1 MRRNKRRDFS
11 LAILAIL
18 AILVFLASTDR
29 SHAAPAN
36 AQFLI
41 VSDIHFN
48 PFADPSLVSNLASA
62 PANEWEPILN
72 RSQATSFSP
81 YGQDTN
87 WPLLQSAVDAVRT
100 TEPHPALL
108 MITGDLLAHG
118 FSRAYAN
125 ATHDTDPGHY
135 RAFVLKTVTFIAFE
149 LRRRFPKTQILL
161 TPGNNDDE
169 CGDYQIQAD
178 GPFLND
184 TAALARGLAHGSSSF
199 LPAWKGLGSYAVRPR
214 NIRGVRI
221 LSVNSVFFSNRYQAA
236 NFAAGC
242 APVDSTAASRT
253 FTWLEAALSQARQA
267 HENVW
272 IMLHIPPG
280 IDGFSSMMQYR
291 RLGAGGAVAD
301 LCSKA
306 IVPMWK
312 PEWTARFEGILHD
325 YQSTVTAT
333 FAGHDHT
340 DDFRVLRANEPGEA
354 FVLIDPPV
362 SPIYGQNPAFRV
374 VSFTKDGRLANQST
388 YYLTNLTSA
397 DGAVP
402 GNWMREYSF
411 AEEWQSKELD
421 SASLK
426 SVYDRVRSDAAVRAR
441 WLSILNVSSAHD
453 SVPAQGVGN
462 LDCAIEALDP
472 ATYKNC
478 YCPVPAP

>member
-1 MRRNKRRDFS
+1 VRRNKRRHFP

-18 AILVFLASTDR
+18 AFLASSAR
-29 SHAAPAN
+29 SLAAPAN
-36 AQFLI
+36 GPFSI

-48 PFADPSLVSNLASA
+48 PFFDPSLVANLVSA
-62 PANEWEPILN
+62 PANRWEPILN
-72 RSQATSFSP
+72 RSHATSYSP

-87 WPLLQSAVDAVRT
+87 WPLLQSALDAVRT

-118 FSRAYAN
+118 FPRAYAG
-125 ATHDTDPGHY
+125 ATHDTDPVHY
-135 RAFVLKTVTFIAFE
+135 RAFVLKTVTFLAWE

-184 TAALARGLAHGSSSF
+184 TAALARALARGSGSF
-199 LPAWKGLGSYAVRPR
+199 IADWKALGSYAVRPT
-214 NIRGVRI
+214 NVRGVRI
-221 LSVNSVFFSNRYQAA
+221 VSVNSVFFSNKYQAA
-236 NFAAGC
+236 NFAGGC
-242 APVDSTAASRT
+242 SQVDSTAASST

-267 HENVW
+267 NEKVW
-272 IMLHIPPG
+272 IMFHIPPG
-280 IDGFSSMMQYR
+280 IDGFSSMLQYR
-291 RLGAGGAVAD
+291 RLQAGGAIAD

-374 VSFTKDGRLANQST
+374 VSFTEGGRLANQST

-397 DGAVP
+397 GSGVP
-402 GNWMREYSF
+402 GNWTREYSF
-411 AEEWQSKELD
+411 AEEWQREQLD

-426 SVYDRVRSDAAVRAR
+426 SVYDRIRSDAAVRAR
-441 WLSILNVSSAHD
+441 WLNILNVSSSRD
-453 SVPAQGVGN
+453 TVPAQGVGN

-478 YCPVPAP
+478 YCPIPSP